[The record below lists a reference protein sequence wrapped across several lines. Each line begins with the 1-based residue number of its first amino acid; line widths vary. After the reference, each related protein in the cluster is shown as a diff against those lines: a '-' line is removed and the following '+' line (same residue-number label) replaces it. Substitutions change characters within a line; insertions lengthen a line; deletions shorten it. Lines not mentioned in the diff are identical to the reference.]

1 MNIINAGN
9 PSANNMIVRQ
19 VMEKK
24 RQSSAT
30 IFDKLNKRTAKL
42 TAKNP
47 LNNVLTNDQLFRYYI
62 KEVEP
67 KLSQSNDN
75 FSGLPNTTP
84 PDNSIKDTTEKGFGN
99 GKDEYNAGTGDGG
112 GVFGPLNSNDITQPR
127 TLTDEEKAIRDY
139 PLVAEVYYLQDQL
152 GQQAGWNKL
161 SDWYFKDRNR
171 YHTYVDQ
178 VSRMTGNSFEDVE
191 GAIHENIFAKAPY
204 PLPMTD
210 ELKNAR
216 KLVEM
221 ARKRQQDQND
231 MARKRQQDQ
240 IDDENVATFDQI
252 QQRLERDKMINAR
265 LNRFD
270 IAKEE
275 LGFGA
280 DDENSFDEW
289 GDDEEPYD
297 EEEEPDEDK
306 TTQAGPRIT
315 FYTEDKNGQDSRFS
329 PMGKYL
335 DGVSFSQPPPS
346 QLFNLYQPNVAAGSI
361 PYVSNTLVPKDVAV
375 AGGPE
380 KKEKKKRAPKGS
392 LSQTLPSDP
401 ELRAGNI
408 TAGNQFVPNPPN
420 TRSKSK
426 KPTGTSV

>member
-47 LNNVLTNDQLFRYYI
+47 LNNALTNDQLFRYYI

-75 FSGLPNTTP
+75 FSGLPNMTP

-99 GKDEYNAGTGDGG
+99 GKDEYNAGTGGG
-112 GVFGPLNSNDITQPR
+112 GGGGFGPLNSNDISQPS
-127 TLTDEEKAIRDY
+127 TLTEDEKAIRDY
-139 PLVAEVYYLQDQL
+139 PLVAEVFFLQDQH
-152 GQQAGWNKL
+152 GQQAGWDVL
-161 SDWYFKDRNR
+161 SDWYFKDRHR
-171 YHTYVDQ
+171 YHAYVDQ
-178 VSRMTGNSFEDVE
+178 ASRMQRVSFEDIDQL
-191 GAIHENIFAKAPY
+191 IHEEIFSKAPY

-216 KLVEM
+216 QLVEM
-221 ARKRQQDQND
+221 ARKRQQDQN
-231 MARKRQQDQ
+231 
-240 IDDENVATFDQI
+240 DDENVATFDQI

-265 LNRFD
+265 LDRFD
-270 IAKEE
+270 IAREE
-275 LGFGA
+275 LGFGV
-280 DDENSFDEW
+280 DDEDEEW
-289 GDDEEPYD
+289 ENDEEP
-297 EEEEPDEDK
+297 EEDK
-306 TTQAGPRIT
+306 TTQARAAGPRIT
-315 FYTEDKNGQDSRFS
+315 FYTEDDQNLRFS
-329 PMGKYL
+329 PMRQYIE
-335 DGVSFSQPPPS
+335 GVSFSQPPPS

-361 PYVSNTLVPKDVAV
+361 PSVSNTLVPKDVAV
-375 AGGPE
+375 DGGPE

-392 LSQTLPSDP
+392 LSASTGPRRSDRIALNTIVPQPSNLP
-401 ELRAGNI
+401 
-408 TAGNQFVPNPPN
+408 Q
-420 TRSKSK
+420 
-426 KPTGTSV
+426 PTFSHDFESLFGV

>member
-9 PSANNMIVRQ
+9 PSANNMIIRQ
-19 VMEKK
+19 VMQKK

-67 KLSQSNDN
+67 RLSQSNDN

-84 PDNSIKDTTEKGFGN
+84 PDNSIKDTVEKSFGN
-99 GKDEYNAGTGDGG
+99 GKDDYNARTGG
-112 GVFGPLNSNDITQPR
+112 GGGGFGPLNSNDISQPR

-152 GQQAGWNKL
+152 GQQAGWDKL

-178 VSRMTGNSFEDVE
+178 VSRLTGTSFEDIE

-216 KLVEM
+216 KLVGKLVER
-221 ARKRQQDQND
+221 ARKRQQDQD
-231 MARKRQQDQ
+231 
-240 IDDENVATFDQI
+240 DDENVATLDQI
-252 QQRLERDKMINAR
+252 EQRLERERMINAR

-270 IAKEE
+270 IAREE
-275 LGFGA
+275 LGFA
-280 DDENSFDEW
+280 PDDVEDGFDEV
-289 GDDEEPYD
+289 EEV
-297 EEEEPDEDK
+297 EEPDEDE
-306 TTQAGPRIT
+306 TTQAGGPRIT
-315 FYTEDKNGQDSRFS
+315 FYTQQGQDLRFS
-329 PMGKYL
+329 PMRQYI

-346 QLFNLYQPNVAAGSI
+346 QLFNLFQPNVAAGA
-361 PYVSNTLVPKDVAV
+361 PNPARVSDSYVPKEVV
-375 AGGPE
+375 VEGKP
-380 KKEKKKRAPKGS
+380 EKKKRAPKGS
-392 LSQTLPSDP
+392 QSSTKPPDP
-401 ELRAGNI
+401 DFRSLDL
-408 TAGNQFVPNPPN
+408 TSTPPVSTN

-426 KPTGTSV
+426 KKPPVLVP

>member
-1 MNIINAGN
+1 MNIINAGV

-19 VMEKK
+19 VMQKN

-62 KEVEP
+62 QEVEP

-84 PDNSIKDTTEKGFGN
+84 PDNSIKDTTEKSYGDAGFSAN
-99 GKDEYNAGTGDGG
+99 GVQGM
-112 GVFGPLNSNDITQPR
+112 LNSNDITQPR

-139 PLVAEVYYLQDQL
+139 PLVAEVYFLQEQQGD
-152 GQQAGWNKL
+152 QAGWDIL

-171 YHTYVDQ
+171 YHAFVDQ
-178 VSRMTGNSFEDVE
+178 LSRIQSVSFEAVDQQ
-191 GAIHENIFAKAPY
+191 IRENIFSKAPY

-231 MARKRQQDQ
+231 
-240 IDDENVATFDQI
+240 DENVATFDQM

-275 LGFGA
+275 LGFSP
-280 DDENSFDEW
+280 DDV
-289 GDDEEPYD
+289 EEFVD
-297 EEEEPDEDK
+297 GLINEVDVLEEEEEPDEDE

-315 FYTEDKNGQDSRFS
+315 FYTQEGQDLRFS
-329 PMGKYL
+329 PVRQYL

-346 QLFNLYQPNVAAGSI
+346 QLFNLFQPNVAAGGFLPTSR
-361 PYVSNTLVPKDVAV
+361 VSDSHVPKEVVV
-375 AGGPE
+375 AGGAE
-380 KKEKKKRAPKGS
+380 KREKKKRAPPGTHS
-392 LSQTLPSDP
+392 RTMPADP
-401 ELRAGNI
+401 DFRSGDI
-408 TAGNQFVPNPPN
+408 IGNQIIPTTPPISKR
-420 TRSKSK
+420 TRSKK
-426 KPTGTSV
+426 KAPVLLP

>member
-19 VMEKK
+19 VMQKN

-47 LNNVLTNDQLFRYYI
+47 LNNTLTNDQLFRYYI
-62 KEVEP
+62 QEVEP

-84 PDNSIKDTTEKGFGN
+84 PDNSIKDTTEKSFGN
-99 GKDEYNAGTGDGG
+99 GKDDYNAGFSGN
-112 GVFGPLNSNDITQPR
+112 GVPGMLNSNDITQPR

-139 PLVAEVYYLQDQL
+139 PLVAEVYFLQEQQGDQ
-152 GQQAGWNKL
+152 AAWDIL

-171 YHTYVDQ
+171 YHAYVDQ
-178 VSRMTGNSFEDVE
+178 SSRMTSVSFEEVDQL
-191 GAIHENIFAKAPY
+191 IHENIFSKAPY
-204 PLPMTD
+204 PLPMSD

-221 ARKRQQDQND
+221 AQKRQQDQND
-231 MARKRQQDQ
+231 
-240 IDDENVATFDQI
+240 DENVANFDQM
-252 QQRLERDKMINAR
+252 QQRLERDHMINAR

-275 LGFGA
+275 LGFA
-280 DDENSFDEW
+280 PDDVEEFVDELYY
-289 GDDEEPYD
+289 GVDELDDGEED
-297 EEEEPDEDK
+297 EP
-306 TTQAGPRIT
+306 TQAGGPRIT
-315 FYTEDKNGQDSRFS
+315 FYTQEDKNLRFS
-329 PMGKYL
+329 PVRQYL

-346 QLFNLYQPNVAAGSI
+346 QLFNLFQPNVAAGGPPPASR
-361 PYVSNTLVPKDVAV
+361 VSDSHVPKEVVV
-375 AGGPE
+375 AGGAE
-380 KKEKKKRAPKGS
+380 KREKKKRAPPGTHS
-392 LSQTLPSDP
+392 RTMPAEPDF
-401 ELRAGNI
+401 RAGDI
-408 TAGNQFVPNPPN
+408 IGNQIIPTTPPISKR
-420 TRSKSK
+420 TRSKK
-426 KPTGTSV
+426 KAPVLLP